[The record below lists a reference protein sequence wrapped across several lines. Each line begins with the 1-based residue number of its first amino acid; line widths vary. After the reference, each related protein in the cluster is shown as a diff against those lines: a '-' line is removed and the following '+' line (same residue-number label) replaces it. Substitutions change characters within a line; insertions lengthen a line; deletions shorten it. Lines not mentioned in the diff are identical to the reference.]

1 MINNYFKGNYCLC
14 VDKMRITHEKYLA
27 CYQEHSMCFSLSNQI
42 RIKIWERKENP
53 QVKARK

>member
-27 CYQEHSMCFSLSNQI
+27 CYQEHSMCFSLLNQI
-42 RIKIWERKENP
+42 RIKIWERKEN
-53 QVKARK
+53 QR